1 MSELQ
6 NRKLWRLCNDFN
18 VLFKFSSFSKKKHTA
33 QNYST
38 RCKKYENRLEL
49 HYITK
54 GRKCQYKLQKIVIY
68 FWKGAKQWIHQY

>member
-1 MSELQ
+1 MTSMYCL
-6 NRKLWRLCNDFN
+6 NSALLA
-18 VLFKFSSFSKKKHTA
+18 KKKHTA

-54 GRKCQYKLQKIVIY
+54 GRKCQYKLQKNVIY
-68 FWKGAKQWIHQY
+68 L

>member
-1 MSELQ
+1 MTSMYCL
-6 NRKLWRLCNDFN
+6 NSALLAK
-18 VLFKFSSFSKKKHTA
+18 KKKHTA